1 VISQHAWDMLSPDD
15 QAECMSH
22 LPSFDVVW
30 DVSKTGDDVSA
41 SQPKLVNGFFEKN
54 LSLQED
60 IRTFQVPAVPQRLF
74 SDAPRTT

>member
-1 VISQHAWDMLSPDD
+1 VISQHAWDILSPDD

-30 DVSKTGDDVSA
+30 DLSKNGDDIIA
-41 SQPKLVNGFFEKN
+41 SQPQLVDGFFEKN

-60 IRTFQVPAVPQRLF
+60 IRTFQVTAVPQRLF
-74 SDAPRTT
+74 SDAP

>member
-1 VISQHAWDMLSPDD
+1 MLSPDD

-30 DVSKTGDDVSA
+30 DLSKNGDDVIA
-41 SQPKLVNGFFEKN
+41 LQPLKLVDGFFEKN

-60 IRTFQVPAVPQRLF
+60 SRTFQVTAVPQCSV
-74 SDAPRTT
+74 SDAP